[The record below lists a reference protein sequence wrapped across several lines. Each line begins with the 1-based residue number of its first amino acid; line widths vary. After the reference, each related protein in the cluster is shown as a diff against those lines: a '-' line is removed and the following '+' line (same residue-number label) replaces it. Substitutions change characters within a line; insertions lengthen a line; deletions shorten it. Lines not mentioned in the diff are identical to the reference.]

1 MGAARRA
8 AGPALHVQ
16 VLPAARLR
24 RASLRRDRDEPR
36 PAHRLHRA
44 GLVRPRRVLRPGR
57 LRERRTPGARGRL
70 AVAVPPLRRPRRRP
84 LRAGGQLLLHSAP
97 RDLLR
102 VAHADLRRGRVPVL
116 PLHADLRRLGRDPG
130 GPAPAPGR
138 ELRDRHADAEL
149 LPRPRLPGARVPRVP
164 RARHLA
170 LRQGARRDP
179 GERGSRALSRLQRPA
194 LQDGRVH
201 DLGAPHRSGRR
212 ALSRA
217 LGLRDARPH
226 ALDGVGR
233 VHHHGHDRRGR
244 GARPPPPRR
253 AAMARDGVVLEV
265 DGVSKSFGALAALS
279 NVSLVV
285 QAGQIFSVIGPNGAG
300 KSTLFNVVSGLH
312 VPSTGRVRLRDREI
326 AGLAP
331 ETINRLGVAKTFQIT
346 NIFPEISV
354 FETVRVAAQSR
365 VRESGRLPSLW
376 RLPDVEAAAADL
388 LRAFGLAAKRDEM
401 AEHLS
406 HGEQRYLEICLALA
420 TEPTLLLLDE
430 PTAGMTPGETK
441 EAMALIRQIASA
453 RGLTVLLIEHDMSVV
468 MGISDRIAVLHF
480 GEKIAEGAPEE
491 IRNDP
496 KVVEAYLGPPE
507 D

>member
-1 MGAARRA
+1 
-8 AGPALHVQ
+8 
-16 VLPAARLR
+16 
-24 RASLRRDRDEPR
+24 
-36 PAHRLHRA
+36 
-44 GLVRPRRVLRPGR
+44 
-57 LRERRTPGARGRL
+57 
-70 AVAVPPLRRPRRRP
+70 
-84 LRAGGQLLLHSAP
+84 
-97 RDLLR
+97 
-102 VAHADLRRGRVPVL
+102 
-116 PLHADLRRLGRDPG
+116 
-130 GPAPAPGR
+130 
-138 ELRDRHADAEL
+138 
-149 LPRPRLPGARVPRVP
+149 
-164 RARHLA
+164 
-170 LRQGARRDP
+170 
-179 GERGSRALSRLQRPA
+179 
-194 LQDGRVH
+194 
-201 DLGAPHRSGRR
+201 
-212 ALSRA
+212 
-217 LGLRDARPH
+217 
-226 ALDGVGR
+226 
-233 VHHHGHDRRGR
+233 
-244 GARPPPPRR
+244 
-253 AAMARDGVVLEV
+253 MARDGVVLEV
-265 DGVSKSFGALAALS
+265 DRVSKSFGALAALS

-312 VPSTGRVRLRDREI
+312 VPTTGRVRFRGREI

-354 FETVRVAAQSR
+354 FENVRVAAQSR

-401 AEHLS
+401 AENLS

-441 EAMALIRQIASA
+441 EATALIRQIASA

-491 IRNDP
+491 IRSDP